1 MNVTWKKIIA
11 SRGWHVYG
19 KDKWQ
24 NPKKGE
30 QLRVEIEKDP
40 KALQFDPHSV
50 AWMKKS
56 RAKLTPDVV
65 GHFPMEVS
73 RFVFFFIKHGGAVS
87 GKVAREKYLPSPIP
101 KGGLEIAVEAEFSIE
116 ATKKDLLTR
125 LIKLID
131 ENYKSP
137 DGEVEVEVAEVESDL
152 VPDDENDEDIIIVLD
167 GEVEADESD
176 IDMIVHS

>member
-1 MNVTWKKIIA
+1 MYYFEYLTRIFLSVCELKSSKTKMNVTWKKIIA

-30 QLRVEIEKDP
+30 QLQVEIEKDP

-50 AWMKKS
+50 AWIKKS

-73 RFVFFFIKHGGAVS
+73 RFVFFFIKHGG
-87 GKVAREKYLPSPIP
+87 
-101 KGGLEIAVEAEFSIE
+101 
-116 ATKKDLLTR
+116 
-125 LIKLID
+125 
-131 ENYKSP
+131 
-137 DGEVEVEVAEVESDL
+137 
-152 VPDDENDEDIIIVLD
+152 
-167 GEVEADESD
+167 
-176 IDMIVHS
+176 